1 MGKYRITFDKKTCIG
16 SGACASVCPEN
27 WELVEKN
34 GVFKARPK
42 KLDISEEELMSN
54 QEAVD
59 ICPVDA
65 IKIEKIKGRQSSIAD
80 DEEDGEDDDEELLGD
95 A

>member
-1 MGKYRITFDKKTCIG
+1 MKKQGYLLPLLLSSFTLLFVIFLL
-16 SGACASVCPEN
+16 
-27 WELVEKN
+27 WELIEKN

-80 DEEDGEDDDEELLGD
+80 DEEDGEDDDEETFLD
-95 A
+95 KE